1 MIYDIRNASLMKRIS
16 AWLLDI
22 IMFMVV
28 VTGCLYGWSFVFNPS
43 VPMEELNVIIE
54 QYEQEYGGSLSL
66 TEEEMAKL
74 TTREQEEARAIAE
87 KINEALNKD
96 ERAFKLLEMTTTYIF
111 AMISLSVLCAY
122 LLLEFVIPLLLKNG
136 QTLGKK
142 CFGIAL
148 VRKDG
153 VKVTPLMMFVR
164 TVLGKTTV
172 ETMIPAFLLILAL
185 LGVGGLTTFLA
196 IGLLLAQCILPLW
209 TVNRVGIHDLIACT
223 VAVDMSNQM
232 IFDSPEEREAY
243 VARMEEAENENETFD
258 AE

>member
-1 MIYDIRNASLMKRIS
+1 MIYDIRSASLMKRIS

-22 IMFMVV
+22 IMFLVV
-28 VTGCLYGWSFVFNPS
+28 VTGCMYGWSFVFNPT

-54 QYEQEYGGSLSL
+54 QYEQEFGGSLSL
-66 TEEEMAKL
+66 TEEELAQL
-74 TTREQEEARAIAE
+74 TTAEQEEAEAIAQ
-87 KINEALNKD
+87 KINDALNND
-96 ERAFKLLEMTTTYIF
+96 ERAFALLEMTATYIF

-122 LLLEFVIPLLLKNG
+122 LLLEFVIPLLFKNG

-164 TVLGKTTV
+164 TVLGKSTV
-172 ETMIPAFLLILAL
+172 ETMIPAFLLVLAL
-185 LGVGGLTTFLA
+185 MGAGGLTTFLA
-196 IGLLLAQCILPLW
+196 VALVLAQGIIPLW
-209 TVNRVGIHDLIACT
+209 TPNRVSIHDLVACT
-223 VAVDMSNQM
+223 VAVDMQSQM

-243 VARMEEAENENETFD
+243 IARMEENETSD

>member
-43 VPMEELNVIIE
+43 VPMEELNGIIE
-54 QYEQEYGGSLSL
+54 QYEREYGGNLSM
-66 TEEEMAKL
+66 TEEELAKL
-74 TTREQEEARAIAE
+74 TAEEQKEAQAIAE

-153 VKVTPLMMFVR
+153 VRVTPLMMFVR
-164 TVLGKTTV
+164 TILGKSTV
-172 ETMIPAFLLILAL
+172 ETMIPAFLMVLAMM
-185 LGVGGLTTFLA
+185 GAGGLTTFLA
-196 IGLLLAQCILPLW
+196 TALLLAQGIIPLW
-209 TVNRVGIHDLIACT
+209 TANRVSIHDMIACT
-223 VAVDMSNQM
+223 VAVDMSSQM

-243 VARMEEAENENETFD
+243 IARIQEENETSD